1 MQIKHVDVAI
11 IGGGPAGLAAAV
23 SAKEQG
29 ADKVLVLERDTV
41 LGGILNQCIHAGFGL
56 HTFGKELTG
65 PEYALQYIEMLQ
77 KTDVEVW
84 LDTMVLSIGQDR
96 SITMVSSEQGFCK
109 VQAKAGVYAAGTAQ
123 RMVNLEGLLPG
134 KDVVILGSGDIGL
147 IMARRMTFE
156 GAKVHAV
163 CELMSYSGGLQRN
176 IVQCLEDL
184 DIPLLLSHTAVKIH
198 GDQRVE
204 AVTIAKVDDKTKKP
218 IPGTERTIP
227 CDTLLLSV
235 GLLPENE
242 LSQALGVA
250 LSPVTGGPEV
260 DDSFMTCVEGVFA
273 CGNVLHVHDLVD
285 FVSQEAQQAGANAAQ
300 FAMTGRKENADVQM
314 QAGAN
319 VRYTVPQR
327 ETAGHKVKIRFRV
340 GAPQKKVARVAR
352 QNGSVLKTQR
362 RPVVA
367 PGEMETLALDLSGVA
382 AENGPIT
389 VSIEEA

>member
-1 MQIKHVDVAI
+1 MQIKQVDVAI
-11 IGGGPAGLAAAV
+11 IGGGPAGLSAAV

-29 ADKVLVLERDTV
+29 AKDVFVIERDTV

-56 HTFGKELTG
+56 HTFGRELTG
-65 PEYALQYIEMLQ
+65 PEYALQYIEMLK

-96 SITMVSSEQGFCK
+96 RITMVSSEHGFCT
-109 VQAKAGVYAAGTAQ
+109 VQAKAIVLAMGCRERPRGALAIPGTRPAGVYAAGTAQ

-147 IMARRMTFE
+147 IMARRMVFE

-204 AVTIAKVDDKTKKP
+204 AVTIAKVDDATKKP
-218 IPGTERTIP
+218 IPGTEQTIP

-242 LSQALGVA
+242 LSQALGVT
-250 LSPVTGGPEV
+250 LSPITGGPEV
-260 DDSFMTCVEGVFA
+260 DDSFMTCIEGVF
-273 CGNVLHVHDLVD
+273 V
-285 FVSQEAQQAGANAAQ
+285 
-300 FAMTGRKENADVQM
+300 
-314 QAGAN
+314 
-319 VRYTVPQR
+319 
-327 ETAGHKVKIRFRV
+327 
-340 GAPQKKVARVAR
+340 
-352 QNGSVLKTQR
+352 
-362 RPVVA
+362 
-367 PGEMETLALDLSGVA
+367 
-382 AENGPIT
+382 
-389 VSIEEA
+389 

>member
-109 VQAKAGVYAAGTAQ
+109 VQAKAIVLAMGCRERPRGALAIPGTRPAGVYAAGTAQ

-204 AVTIAKVDDKTKKP
+204 AVTIAEVDDKTKKP

-260 DDSFMTCVEGVFA
+260 DDSFMTCV
-273 CGNVLHVHDLVD
+273 
-285 FVSQEAQQAGANAAQ
+285 
-300 FAMTGRKENADVQM
+300 GRKENADVQM

-327 ETAGHKVKIRFRV
+327 VTAGHKVKIRFRV
-340 GAPQKKVARVAR
+340 GAPQKKVAIVAR